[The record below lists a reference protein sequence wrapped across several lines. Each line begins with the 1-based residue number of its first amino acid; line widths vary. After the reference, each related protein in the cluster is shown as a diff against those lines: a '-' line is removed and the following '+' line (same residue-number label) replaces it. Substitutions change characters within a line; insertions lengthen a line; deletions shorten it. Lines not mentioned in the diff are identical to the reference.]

1 MPICLPLPI
10 DHTLLNWRP
19 LMTALSRINT
29 AVAPEPEMKS
39 TPCGLRLGM
48 GRVKTLWW

>member
-10 DHTLLNWRP
+10 DQTLLNCSP
-19 LMTALSRINT
+19 LLTALSRMNT

-39 TPCGLRLGM
+39 TPFGLSFGI
-48 GRVKTLWW
+48 GRVNTL